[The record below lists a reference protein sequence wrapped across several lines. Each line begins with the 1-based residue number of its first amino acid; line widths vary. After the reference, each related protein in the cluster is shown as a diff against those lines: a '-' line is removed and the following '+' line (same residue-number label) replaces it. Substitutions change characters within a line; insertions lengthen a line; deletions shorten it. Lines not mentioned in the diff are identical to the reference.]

1 MTGRIRR
8 SCEQEFTFMPWQRS
22 RRECRPWAGFVQFR
36 TLWARGTAGLRPA
49 WTARAAVPTQ
59 PWKAEGGCPYASMD
73 RRGRLSLREGGRRT
87 EPALSEVE
95 GSARPTLRL
104 ALLPVTACYRGRCN
118 SRCGLLVGRGC
129 LVLLC
134 VRG

>member
-1 MTGRIRR
+1 MGGLCPVQNAVAAGNCRA
-8 SCEQEFTFMPWQRS
+8 SPGKES
-22 RRECRPWAGFVQFR
+22 R
-36 TLWARGTAGLRPA
+36 
-49 WTARAAVPTQ
+49 
-59 PWKAEGGCPYASMD
+59 GGP
-73 RRGRLSLREGGRRT
+73 SLPEGGRRT

-134 VRG
+134 VRGGGRRCGRRCGRWRRGGR